1 MLARDVMTANVVAVA
16 PETDVR
22 EIAKLLLENRISAV
36 PVIDGEGRLVGI
48 VSEGD
53 LMRRPET
60 GTMHPTPWWLWLL
73 VLPEDQARK
82 YVKTHGHH
90 AREVMTSRL
99 ITIGENAPLEEIA
112 DVLERRRIK
121 RVPVVRD
128 GKLVGIVSRADLL
141 RGLAARQAGTAFS
154 IEDQAIKETIEREL
168 AEAGVMARRVKI
180 IVSGGIVHIWG
191 TVITPDEKDAV
202 RVAVEGIP
210 GVKEVRDNVV
220 ALPPDERAYYWTM

>member
-112 DVLERRRIK
+112 DVLNLSPSRTRHLFKEVLGEGVREYLQQLRVNEAK
-121 RVPVVRD
+121 RLLNTTD
-128 GKLVGIVSRADLL
+128 VSIIEVCMQSGFQSA
-141 RGLAARQAGTAFS
+141 TAFYRAFNQIVGMTPQEYRENS
-154 IEDQAIKETIEREL
+154 FPLKE
-168 AEAGVMARRVKI
+168 AKPP
-180 IVSGGIVHIWG
+180 
-191 TVITPDEKDAV
+191 IT
-202 RVAVEGIP
+202 
-210 GVKEVRDNVV
+210 
-220 ALPPDERAYYWTM
+220 TF